1 MKKAGSAIILVF
13 ALLAVVGLIAS
24 IFIRSSSLFYSFS
37 IDRMVHT
44 RQILALEA
52 LAHYATAR
60 CYAMKEGERK
70 SWEKKFFSWPPLDGS
85 CSGEV
90 KASYSNSETNIHVV
104 LYKKNEPIGS
114 IKWSMRHLKKGPE
127 ISPWRYDVS

>member
-52 LAHYATAR
+52 LAHYATVR
-60 CYAMKEGERK
+60 GYAYKEGERK
-70 SWEKKFFSWPPLDGS
+70 S
-85 CSGEV
+85 
-90 KASYSNSETNIHVV
+90 
-104 LYKKNEPIGS
+104 
-114 IKWSMRHLKKGPE
+114 
-127 ISPWRYDVS
+127 